1 MQDNIVYLN
10 SVNHVILF
18 YFATMKNSARKQRLI
33 LLSIL
38 VVLLYTFPF
47 LSITNKHLLVK
58 GFPLFYIYI
67 FVSWCIIIFVLY
79 KLADKRKN
87 KTDE

>member
-18 YFATMKNSARKQRLI
+18 YFAIMKNSARKQRLI

-38 VVLLYTFPF
+38 VLLLYTFPF
-47 LSITNKHLLVK
+47 LSIANKPILAK

-67 FVSWCIIIFVLY
+67 FISWIIIIVVLY